1 MSMDNQ
7 FGSLESST
15 RNSSFSIASQLSQDQ
30 SSASSKPNF
39 DVLKIYDDADV
50 ERTSIFTGSL
60 DTGIDLGSFIFDTSN
75 PKNCQR
81 NPSYANYTERFIGP
95 YCRTSLNDDKLISD
109 SEASS
114 QGASETRSAY
124 LLEQYFKLIN
134 TQTHGQLGSMVES
147 ESLTHEFRL
156 PKCFDMPKFR
166 EIAPSMNGQPNQLI
180 SAERC

>member
-81 NPSYANYTERFIGP
+81 NPS
-95 YCRTSLNDDKLISD
+95 
-109 SEASS
+109 
-114 QGASETRSAY
+114 
-124 LLEQYFKLIN
+124 
-134 TQTHGQLGSMVES
+134 
-147 ESLTHEFRL
+147 
-156 PKCFDMPKFR
+156 
-166 EIAPSMNGQPNQLI
+166 
-180 SAERC
+180 